1 MHQLIDKKNRI
12 LIYLIFLVVLS
23 TINNKSLEI
32 YKKKPIKPI
41 KINVSGLS
49 SNNNLEIKEEL
60 NKLYFKN
67 IFFIDKEDIVQI
79 ISKYNLVE
87 KYSIKKVYP
96 KQVNIEIEQT
106 KILAEIKGKNKFL
119 VGSNGKLIS
128 NEYTDQALP
137 ILFGKFNSKE
147 FLKFKEIIK
156 NSKFKFKD
164 FKAIFFFPSNRWD
177 IQTLDGFLIKLPEK
191 NLDEALNIAYKVI
204 ESNHFKDIKVVDL
217 RISNHIVT
225 EE

>member
-128 NEYTDQALP
+128 NEYTDQVLP